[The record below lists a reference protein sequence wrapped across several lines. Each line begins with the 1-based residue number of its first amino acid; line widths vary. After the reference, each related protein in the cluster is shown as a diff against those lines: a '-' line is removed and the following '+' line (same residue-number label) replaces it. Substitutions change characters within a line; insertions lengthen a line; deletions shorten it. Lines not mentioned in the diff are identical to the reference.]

1 MHLLKSDVNTE
12 LIMDQ
17 KCEKG
22 HKFADFVPRIAMTA
36 FNIIAVN
43 FVSDI
48 NDKIHEARK
57 RSNTSTDETTPAKRK
72 SVDKKKIAKLQ
83 SNKKV

>member
-1 MHLLKSDVNTE
+1 MGVEFHQEVFVGCFVHLLKSDVNKE

-17 KCEKG
+17 KCERG
-22 HKFADFVPRIAMTA
+22 HKFADLVPRIAMTA

-48 NDKIHEARK
+48 NDKMARGPIQVQMK
-57 RSNTSTDETTPAKRK
+57 QHQQKEN
-72 SVDKKKIAKLQ
+72 Q
-83 SNKKV
+83 